1 MNTRARIKRMRRSKD
16 WGERLDLA
24 EDNYPGPGFDGIFK
38 DLTEA
43 WITAHEGEPHY
54 WKEIRN
60 PVMRKM
66 AQTSQKFHDG
76 MTKEEKQFLQT
87 FAKEDAAANDRWLRE
102 IGADLADAVVKGN
115 SAFLRQTAD
124 ALDQWTNH
132 QPSED
137 RLRAA
142 ILYLTEEVGNRR
154 PAISMREI
162 LAALPRLGWPFP
174 GDAEGKASMANR
186 VRELAKELGVSGAIS
201 GKTGRP
207 RK

>member
-1 MNTRARIKRMRRSKD
+1 MRKSKD
-16 WGERLDLA
+16 WVEILDLA
-24 EDNYPGPGFDGIFK
+24 EDNFPGTGFDGIFK

-76 MTKEEKQFLQT
+76 MSKEQKQFIHK
-87 FAKEDAAANDRWLRE
+87 FAKERADANDRWLRE
-102 IGADLADAVVKGN
+102 IGADLADAVVKGD

-137 RLRAA
+137 KLRTA
-142 ILYLTEEVGNRR
+142 ILYLTGRR
-154 PAISMREI
+154 RCKLPPISMREI
-162 LAALPRLGWPFP
+162 LAALPRLGYPFP
-174 GDAEGKASMANR
+174 DDAEGKANMANR
-186 VRELAKELGVSGAIS
+186 VRELAKELGESDSIS